1 MEEMIMAKL
10 TRKALIELLERG
22 ENLYVV
28 CVSSAYIRDAQYY
41 EPSLLIHD
49 HESGSGKDD
58 DIQKDDDG
66 WIDYTP
72 RDFLGTVVAAN
83 EAEACLKIAKKC
95 NYDWTHLEAYNV
107 LDADE

>member
-49 HESGSGKDD
+49 HESGSGEDD
-58 DIQKDDDG
+58 DIQNDDNG

-72 RDFLGTVVAAN
+72 RDCQKMQLR
-83 EAEACLKIAKKC
+83 
-95 NYDWTHLEAYNV
+95 
-107 LDADE
+107 LDTFGSLQCAGC